1 MAIPSRFIASGRT
14 AFAALTG
21 LAALSVGACATQ
33 DVYDPVPKFAQF
45 EAPDEE
51 IALTGSR
58 IARYE
63 SSVEQSR
70 NALSPTSI
78 ITQQDF
84 ARYGE
89 TNLYRMLLRQMPNM
103 VGPGYGL
110 RSTSPQPA
118 RPGGGR

>member
-1 MAIPSRFIASGRT
+1 MALRS
-14 AFAALTG
+14 LLG
-21 LAALSVGACATQ
+21 LAALSLGACATN

-45 EAPDEE
+45 EPPAEE
-51 IALTGSR
+51 VALTGSR
-58 IARYE
+58 IGKYE
-63 SSVEQSR
+63 SSLEQSR

-84 ARYGE
+84 DRYGE

-118 RPGGGR
+118 RPGGR